1 MIRRRT
7 SLISCFAALSLV
19 AMVTA
24 GCSVPK
30 KASDL
35 KPSKLF
41 SLGDEDEPEE
51 GIPVRMEGTWTD
63 TVLNQPGQKPQ
74 RGFGGRLIFYGR
86 DDHKPILVD
95 GQLVVY
101 AFDETGREATD
112 NRPTRRYVFPADQ
125 MPLRMSESEIGASYS
140 FWLPWDEA
148 GGPQTEVSLICRFEP
163 KGGAVVVS
171 EQTKH
176 LLPGSLPANGEVAR
190 RAAAEAAGGR
200 ALAAG
205 AAHAGKRAARE
216 CGKQWRAAGWLRKR
230 GGAESAACTSI
241 ELGSAAANTAE
252 RRMTTTSIPLP
263 QNYRLP
269 TGSPSAQSA
278 ARGQRSSQRGCDTV
292 KCQYKHRRPRPQPLP
307 TQPQAFQSARAG
319 AFPPQPLIKP
329 TVATPTVHLPTSQG
343 FGFAAVTNGQALG
356 AADGPAASRA
366 AHLSGNGVVEL
377 ATSGR
382 ADADYAASGTIAI
395 AATADDRAAG
405 ISAAAAT
412 DAANDD
418 GQFAAGAVSAV
429 AARRAS
435 WQRARRRRARRRQS
449 FRCGPL
455 ARPARARSDS
465 PARAFDFSLSATPRS
480 TTVSPSTATCG

>member
-7 SLISCFAALSLV
+7 SLISRIAAFSLFAIFAG
-19 AMVTA
+19 

-41 SLGDEDEPEE
+41 SLKDEDEPEE

-63 TVLNQPGQKPQ
+63 TVLNQAGQKPQ

-86 DDHKPILVD
+86 DDHEPILVD

-101 AFDETGREATD
+101 AFDEMGREPTD

-125 MPLRMSESEIGASYS
+125 LPLRMSKSEIGASYS

-176 LLPGSLPANGEVAR
+176 LLPGSLPVNGEVAR
-190 RAAAEAAGGR
+190 RAAPKLPEGVPSRPAQPTLESVQRSNASNSAVQLAGY
-200 ALAAG
+200 
-205 AAHAGKRAARE
+205 
-216 CGKQWRAAGWLRKR
+216 
-230 GGAESAACTSI
+230 ESAVEPTPRMTSI
-241 ELGSAAANTAE
+241 EPGSPGGQTAE

-269 TGSPSAQSA
+269 VRSARAQSA
-278 ARGQRSSQRGCDTV
+278 APANPIQPIVT
-292 KCQYKHRRPRPQPLP
+292 PQAPIQVP
-307 TQPQAFQSARAG
+307 APAVTTPAQPQVYQSARVG
-319 AFPPQPLIKP
+319 HFPPQQLIKP

-343 FGFAAVTNGQALG
+343 FGFAAINNQPAQSPQTLLPQVAPRTYPGMVAWGSMQQENGQIPQQQAGQLQAPQQG
-356 AADGPAASRA
+356 IIVQPAS
-366 AHLSGNGVVEL
+366 
-377 ATSGR
+377 
-382 ADADYAASGTIAI
+382 
-395 AATADDRAAG
+395 
-405 ISAAAAT
+405 
-412 DAANDD
+412 
-418 GQFAAGAVSAV
+418 Q
-429 AARRAS
+429 
-435 WQRARRRRARRRQS
+435 
-449 FRCGPL
+449 PL
-455 ARPARARSDS
+455 P
-465 PARAFDFSLSATPRS
+465 PPTPLT
-480 TTVSPSTATCG
+480 TTVSSPPVPFLQ